1 MSINLSLNHPSTK
14 IKMIEH
20 QNTIGSLEIKFIIP
34 TFVEHEDLQNP
45 PYIKLNKNL
54 MTFKTCDTWSQ
65 STNDHFISHDN
76 ENISNPLHENHKSH
90 DANYF
95 NTYPYWIEK
104 YGLPNTHKCVIKQ
117 HWMADGWTYVQCYA
131 NDLHK
136 TFQKS
141 TIWPTFVS

>member
-1 MSINLSLNHPSTK
+1 
-14 IKMIEH
+14 
-20 QNTIGSLEIKFIIP
+20 
-34 TFVEHEDLQNP
+34 
-45 PYIKLNKNL
+45 
-54 MTFKTCDTWSQ
+54 MTFKMCDTWSQ
-65 STNDHFISHDN
+65 STNDHFISHNN

-95 NTYPYWIEK
+95 NIYPYGIEK
-104 YGLPNTHKCVIKQ
+104 YGLPNTQIHVIRQ